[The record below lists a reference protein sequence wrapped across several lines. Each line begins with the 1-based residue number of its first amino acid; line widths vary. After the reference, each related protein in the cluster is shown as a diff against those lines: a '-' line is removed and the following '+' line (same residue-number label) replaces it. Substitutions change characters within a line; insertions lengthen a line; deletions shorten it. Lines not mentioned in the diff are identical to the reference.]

1 MNSIIFSLYYIKD
14 VYLILNTD
22 CDRYCS
28 NSVGVIIT
36 IMYNNI
42 NANIETL
49 LHPQSVNTILNTT
62 ISLTCKADVSL
73 FVFEVNNELA
83 SLKIIESKGF
93 QQQSTETL
101 SDNKWRRTL
110 LAEALK
116 DNNNTNIIM

>member
-14 VYLILNTD
+14 VYLILNID